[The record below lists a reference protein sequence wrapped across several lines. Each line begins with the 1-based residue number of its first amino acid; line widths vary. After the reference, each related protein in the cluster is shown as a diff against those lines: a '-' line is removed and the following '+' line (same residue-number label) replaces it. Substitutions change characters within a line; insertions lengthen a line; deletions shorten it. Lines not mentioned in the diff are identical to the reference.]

1 MPSTQFGQALS
12 LKDGIDSINIALSQ
26 TETEDSW
33 ESIARAI
40 STLTTLCRDSSSEF
54 PAEMI
59 AIMRTVSRPLNSAM
73 NSERTRLSG
82 VAIDLLGVLASE
94 LGAAFDP
101 LLPLFFPTLLS
112 LCARTNKVFVAR
124 SRTAIL
130 TIIESSQLP
139 SILPYLPPPLK
150 DKSVS
155 LRLTAV
161 EGVLACMN
169 CFNPPDLEKEGRAQE
184 IETAIRFSA
193 RDASADVRKVG
204 RKIFEAYKV
213 LLPSRVD
220 RCVLKAMG
228 NGMLL
233 TK

>member
-1 MPSTQFGQALS
+1 
-12 LKDGIDSINIALSQ
+12 
-26 TETEDSW
+26 
-33 ESIARAI
+33 
-40 STLTTLCRDSSSEF
+40 
-54 PAEMI
+54 MI
-59 AIMRTVSRPLNSAM
+59 AIMRAVSRPLNSAM

-101 LLPLFFPTLLS
+101 LLPLFLPTLLS

-124 SRTAIL
+124 ARTAIL
-130 TIIESSQLP
+130 TIIESSQLS
-139 SILPYLPPPLK
+139 SILPYLLPPLK

-184 IETAIRFSA
+184 IETVIRFSA

-220 RCVLKAMG
+220 GCVLKAMVCSI
-228 NGMLL
+228 L